1 MLSLTA
7 FQNNIKLK
15 QLSFGLKRSSPKI
28 NGLTAGLAAPLAH
41 QDTLMLRFGSRSG
54 FDNSGSSGEGFLSGG
69 DDEPIYEDPLMNTGM
84 MAYASAK
91 FAQALPSLEAV
102 VRQFDQKTAAQTPI
116 SEDVVDN
123 IQDVYRSLIHIYLN
137 ERHAVGMESPDQ
149 VRKSLNRALQLLERR
164 FSALEKQTDVEPGE
178 LSQCHFQYGMAF
190 LQQSD
195 LGQPEAARL
204 NLLQRA
210 EREFMIAL
218 KHERTA
224 RLALEP
230 EPTLQI
236 DILFHLGMAQ
246 TALGYPEEAK
256 LRVVQAKALLEKE
269 TPHTPAQ
276 VASVNER
283 MEFINGSL
291 QHIEA
296 DITARQKAAEKK
308 GEAFPA
314 EDILRRI
321 HIRSKTN

>member
-1 MLSLTA
+1 MLSVFAL
-7 FQNNIKLK
+7 QNSIKPK
-15 QLSFGLKRSSPKI
+15 QASLGLKRHHTKSNGITSP
-28 NGLTAGLAAPLAH
+28 LAAPLPR
-41 QDTLMLRFGSRSG
+41 QDTFTLRFGSRSG

-69 DDEPIYEDPLMNTGM
+69 DDEPGYDDPLMNTGM

-91 FAQALPSLEAV
+91 FAQALPPLEAV
-102 VRQFDQKTAAQTPI
+102 VGQFDRKTAAHQTI
-116 SEDVVDN
+116 SEDVAEN

-137 ERHAVGMESPDQ
+137 ERHSVGMESPDQ
-149 VRKSLNRALQLLERR
+149 VRKALNRALQLLERR

-246 TALGYPEEAK
+246 TALGYPEEAR

-269 TPHTPAQ
+269 TPHTPTQ
-276 VASVNER
+276 VASVKER
-283 MEFINGSL
+283 MDFIQGSL

-296 DITARQKAAEKK
+296 DIAARKK

-314 EDILRRI
+314 GDILRRI
-321 HIRSKTN
+321 NTRSNTN